1 MKRKKLN
8 LMKQQLPTKTGLY
21 DNYDYRGDITQRFT
35 SCVNM
40 TYHPATIP
48 RTFQNVPT
56 FNTCFKEQTEA
67 SCISTGVTDKPDISK
82 TVRRLHG
89 SRKVIATMSAQ

>member
-1 MKRKKLN
+1 
-8 LMKQQLPTKTGLY
+8 MKQQLPTKTG
-21 DNYDYRGDITQRFT
+21 NYDYRGDITQRFT

-40 TYHPATIP
+40 TYHNDHPATTP
-48 RTFQNVPT
+48 FQNVPT

-89 SRKVIATMSAQ
+89 SRKVTATMSAQ